1 MRNYYCLARQTL
13 IIKGSD
19 MIIQNCLGLLK
30 DLHNI
35 EEEIA
40 CVRAIIQENG
50 IDIDEELLLKELIK
64 KKLGSV

>member
-1 MRNYYCLARQTL
+1 
-13 IIKGSD
+13 